1 MTRLKLIEKLDAK
14 QWFMF
19 LLLAIFLTDL
29 TILLDVPFLRVF
41 FGFLCFTFV
50 PGLLILHILKL
61 KIGILKRFL
70 LAVGLSVAF
79 SMFFGLFINTLYSA
93 FGFLT
98 PLSTTSLVVSFT
110 VILIVLTFV
119 AYKRTKD
126 DFDVKDVFN
135 FNINIKE
142 DQLIAPLIFPILFPF
157 LSIFGRFYMDLTGN
171 NIILLIMLVSIPAY
185 IAVVTYLNKRIPKAT
200 YPIAIL
206 MISMALIFMHSLN
219 SNYIMGDD
227 VHYEFIAFQIAAK
240 NSFWSMSNYHHV
252 LTACLSTSLLPA
264 MFQSLLGINPHYV
277 YKLIYQLI
285 FSITPLVA
293 YFIFKEQV
301 DDRYAFLASFFIVA
315 QFAFIYTMQGGMRM
329 EMAILFFALAM
340 LVFFDNKIDNLSK
353 KILFLVFMIA
363 TVVSHYSVCYVFF
376 ILLLLFWMVT
386 SLTRDSFK
394 NKAVTGATVALF
406 FAFIFLWYSQMTY
419 TSFTS
424 TTLFLED
431 TFINLGNF
439 FIEESRQ
446 EAAQMIYGGGALQ
459 TSPTKIP
466 DTINVYIHRM
476 SFVLIAIG
484 TLSLFFNLVRNK
496 IKNTNTKIEKG
507 YILMLLFCFGACTAA
522 VLLPHVSKG
531 IGIDRIYF
539 QALFIL
545 APAFVIG
552 GMTIAKFIRLP
563 RFGLLIVV
571 AVLIAQFFAGT
582 YMVYQFCGVPHS
594 EDLNTCGSRY
604 SYYYIHDQEVTAAKW
619 VNIHGS
625 KLKIH
630 SDYYSCMR
638 LPLGFIPDKN
648 PSYSIYFYRDNKTIN
663 NGYIYLWHTNLIEGK
678 VYINDNY
685 YRTKDIAGYSH
696 IFAGKNK
703 LYNNK
708 VSEVWA

>member
-1 MTRLKLIEKLDAK
+1 MIKLIEKLDAK

-41 FGFLCFTFV
+41 FGFLCFTII

-61 KIGILKRFL
+61 KLEILKRLL

-110 VILIVLTFV
+110 IILIVLTFV
-119 AYKRTKD
+119 AYKRTKC
-126 DFDVKDVFN
+126 DFDAKEVFN
-135 FNINIKE
+135 FNLNIEK
-142 DQLIAPLIFPILFPF
+142 DQLISPLIFPILFPF

-171 NIILLIMLVSIPAY
+171 NIFLLVLLFSIPAY

-206 MISMALIFMHSLN
+206 MISLALIFMHSLN

-227 VHYEFIAFQIAAK
+227 VESEFRAFQIVA
-240 NSFWSMSNYHHV
+240 NNLFWSMSNFRHV

-264 MFQSLLGINPHYV
+264 IFQSLLGINPHYV

-301 DDRYAFLASFFIVA
+301 DDRYAFLASFFIMA
-315 QFAFIYTMQGGMRM
+315 QYAFIYAMQNAMRM

-353 KILFLVFMIA
+353 KVLFLVFMIA
-363 TVVSHYSVCYVFF
+363 TVVSHYTVCYLFF
-376 ILLLLFWMVT
+376 ILLVLFWMVT
-386 SLTRDSFK
+386 ALKSVSFK
-394 NKAVTGATVALF
+394 NKCVTGATVALF
-406 FAFIFLWYSQMTY
+406 FAFIFFWYSQVTAK
-419 TSFTS
+419 TFSS
-424 TTLFLED
+424 TAVFVTD
-431 TFINLGNF
+431 TFSNLADF
-439 FIEESRQ
+439 FVEESRQ
-446 EAAQMIYGGGALQ
+446 EAARMIYGSGALQ
-459 TSPTKIP
+459 RSATKIP
-466 DTINVYIHRM
+466 DTITVYIHRM

-496 IKNTNTKIEKG
+496 IKNTKIEKG
-507 YILMLLFCFGACTAA
+507 YILMLLFCFGACAAA
-522 VLLPHVSKG
+522 VLLPHLSNNLG
-531 IGIDRIYF
+531 IERVYF

-552 GMTIAKFIRLP
+552 GMTIAKLIRLP
-563 RFGLLIVV
+563 RLGLLIVV
-571 AVLIAQFFAGT
+571 AVLILQFFAGT

-594 EDLNTCGSRY
+594 EDLNTCGPRY
-604 SYYYIHDQEVTAAKW
+604 SYNYVHDQEVIASKW
-619 VNIHGS
+619 LNIHGS
-625 KLKIH
+625 KLKIY
-630 SDYYSCMR
+630 SDYYAYKR
-638 LPLGFIPDKN
+638 LPFGYDVGIY
-648 PSYSIYFYRDNKTIN
+648 PSISPYFYRDNKTIS

-678 VYINDNY
+678 VYRDSSY
-685 YRTKDIAGYSH
+685 YHAKDIAGYSH
-696 IFAGKNK
+696 LFAGKNK
-703 LYNNK
+703 IYNNK

>member
-41 FGFLCFTFV
+41 FGFLCFTII

-61 KIGILKRFL
+61 KLEIVKRFL

-110 VILIVLTFV
+110 VILFVLTFV
-119 AYKRTKD
+119 AYKRNKC
-126 DFDVKDVFN
+126 DFDAKEVFN
-135 FNINIKE
+135 FNLNIEKN
-142 DQLIAPLIFPILFPF
+142 QLIAPLIFPILFPF
-157 LSIFGRFYMDLTGN
+157 LCIFGRFYMDLTGN
-171 NIILLIMLVSIPAY
+171 NIFLLVLLFSIPAY
-185 IAVVTYLNKRIPKAT
+185 IAVVTYLNKRIPKVT

-227 VHYEFIAFQIAAK
+227 VQGEFRAFRIVA
-240 NSFWSMSNYHHV
+240 NNLFWSMSNFHHV

-264 MFQSLLGINPHYV
+264 IFQSLLDINPHYV

-301 DDRYAFLASFFIVA
+301 DDRYAFLASFFIMA
-315 QFAFIYTMQGGMRM
+315 QYAFIYTMQNGMRM

-340 LVFFDNKIDNLSK
+340 LVFFDSKIDNLSK
-353 KILFLVFMIA
+353 KVLFLVFMIA
-363 TVVSHYSVCYVFF
+363 TIVSHYTVCYVFF
-376 ILLLLFWMVT
+376 FLLLLFWMVT
-386 SLTRDSFK
+386 SLKSDSFK
-394 NKAVTGATVALF
+394 NKVVTGATIALF
-406 FAFIFLWYSQMTY
+406 FAFIFLWYSQV
-419 TSFTS
+419 TSASFSNATV
-424 TTLFLED
+424 FVKD
-431 TFINLGNF
+431 TFMNLGDF
-439 FIEESRQ
+439 FVEESRQ
-446 EAAQMIYGGGALQ
+446 EAARMVYGSGLE
-459 TSPTKIP
+459 TSPTKISA
-466 DTINVYIHRM
+466 TIYVIIHDI
-476 SFVLIAIG
+476 SFTLITIG
-484 TLSLFFNLVRNK
+484 VLSLLFNFVRNK
-496 IKNTNTKIEKG
+496 NTKIKKE
-507 YILMLLFCFGACTAA
+507 YLLMTSLCFGVCAA
-522 VLLPHVSKG
+522 AILLPYFSGNLG
-531 IGIDRIYF
+531 IERIYF

-552 GMTIAKFIRLP
+552 GMGIFKFIRLP
-563 RFGLLIVV
+563 RLGLLIVV

-604 SYYYIHDQEVTAAKW
+604 SYNYVHDQEVIASKW
-619 VNIHGS
+619 LNNHGS
-625 KLKIH
+625 KLKIY
-630 SDYYSCMR
+630 SDCYAYKR
-638 LPLGFIPDKN
+638 LPLGYEVGN
-648 PSYSIYFYRDNKTIN
+648 CPSISPYFYRYNKTIKE
-663 NGYIYLWHTNLIEGK
+663 GYIYLWHTNLIEGE

-685 YRTKDIAGYSH
+685 YRTKDITGYSH
-696 IFAGKNK
+696 LFAGKNK
-703 LYNNK
+703 IYNNK